1 MFSSADGGDQMVQG
15 CRQSGLYECKSL
27 SKQVLLDQHHQQ
39 MRTLSGVLCC
49 LQALTNAAYVLK
61 MTHHFRSIPT
71 QHEGCIRSLSPQR
84 TISTKKTKVLLV
96 GSQAAQAADAVFMLH
111 GDQLEVVSQLQVL
124 GSILTSDCTLDA
136 QVKHRVG
143 AADSVFQQASM

>member
-1 MFSSADGGDQMVQG
+1 
-15 CRQSGLYECKSL
+15 
-27 SKQVLLDQHHQQ
+27 
-39 MRTLSGVLCC
+39 MRMLSGVLCC
-49 LQALTNAAYVLK
+49 LQALTNAACVLK
-61 MTHHFRSIPT
+61 MRHHFQLIPT

-111 GDQLEVVSQLQVL
+111 GDQLEVVSQLQLL

-136 QVKHRVG
+136 QIKHKIV